1 MATKLW
7 TFFSGARDEFVVVA
21 MALLILGGQTQAAP
35 FLPNF
40 ESATFELGAA
50 IDNTYF
56 PLTDN
61 KLRVFQGEVESGS
74 ALTNGRFE
82 FTTLVL
88 RPGYGGECLVLRRRC
103 HPLSL

>member
-7 TFFSGARDEFVVVA
+7 TFVSGARVEFIVVA

-40 ESATFELGAA
+40 DSATFERGAA

-56 PLTDN
+56 PLTNN
-61 KLRVFQGEVESGS
+61 KLRVF
-74 ALTNGRFE
+74 
-82 FTTLVL
+82 
-88 RPGYGGECLVLRRRC
+88 
-103 HPLSL
+103 